1 MENLQIMDETL
12 DQKLDAV
19 MIELGALNHKL
30 DALINALMEE
40 DEIGGDEYGI
50 ERSKDAM
57 L

>member
-1 MENLQIMDETL
+1 METL
-12 DQKLDAV
+12 DQKLNAV

>member
-1 MENLQIMDETL
+1 METL

-19 MIELGALNHKL
+19 MIELGTLNLKL

-40 DEIGGDEYGI
+40 DEICGDEYGI
-50 ERSKDAM
+50 ERSQDQI

>member
-1 MENLQIMDETL
+1 METL

-19 MIELGALNHKL
+19 MIELGTINLKL

-50 ERSKDAM
+50 ERSQDQI